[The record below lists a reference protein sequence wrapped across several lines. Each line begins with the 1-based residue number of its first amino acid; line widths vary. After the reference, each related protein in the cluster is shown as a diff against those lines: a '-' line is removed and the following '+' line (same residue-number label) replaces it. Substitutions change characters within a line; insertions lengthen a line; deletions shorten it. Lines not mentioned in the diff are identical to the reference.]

1 MRFCNRFSSF
11 VTVLPKYGMDTNK
24 KPAEENLHGP
34 GLDDDMR
41 ELIYF
46 NGWIV

>member
-1 MRFCNRFSSF
+1 
-11 VTVLPKYGMDTNK
+11 MDTNK

-46 NGWIV
+46 AD